1 MKFDKLTFEERAII
15 SMKRKDITLADI
27 AGKLNISVG
36 YVSDIIKGN
45 RKGGNYKAKI
55 AKLLEIKE

>member
-1 MKFDKLTFEERAII
+1 MTFNKLTFEEQAII
-15 SMKRKDITLADI
+15 SMKRKSITLTDI
-27 AGKLNISVG
+27 SKELGISVG

-45 RKGGNYKAKI
+45 RKGGVYKAKI